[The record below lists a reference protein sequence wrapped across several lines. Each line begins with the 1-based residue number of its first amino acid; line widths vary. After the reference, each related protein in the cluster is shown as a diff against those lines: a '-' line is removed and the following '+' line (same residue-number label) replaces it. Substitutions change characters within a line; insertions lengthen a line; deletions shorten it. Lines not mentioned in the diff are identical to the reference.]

1 LIVTRP
7 SVPAAFRKPDAVA
20 VHDGLCMAERR
31 VQDLTASGFGEA
43 AWSGRQRPA
52 LWGAMDETELTGD
65 EVNDLPGDE
74 RDAGW
79 EADDEYERAR

>member
-7 SVPAAFRKPDAVA
+7 SVPAAFRKPDAIV

-43 AWSGRQRPA
+43 A
-52 LWGAMDETELTGD
+52 
-65 EVNDLPGDE
+65 
-74 RDAGW
+74 
-79 EADDEYERAR
+79 